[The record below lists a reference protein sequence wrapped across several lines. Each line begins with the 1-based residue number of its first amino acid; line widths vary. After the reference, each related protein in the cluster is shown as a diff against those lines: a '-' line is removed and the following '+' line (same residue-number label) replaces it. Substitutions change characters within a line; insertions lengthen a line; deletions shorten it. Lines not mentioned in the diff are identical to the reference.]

1 MRKTPPKRQITRR
14 TFVAGAAAG
23 TAALATVRTAAQ

>member
-1 MRKTPPKRQITRR
+1 MKRIR

-23 TAALATVRTAAQ
+23 AALAYFFDPDRGREAS